1 MLDLLD
7 LPELPNNELSTRRSS
22 LQQQLV
28 AHDLSGVLLHSRV
41 EQYYYAGIAIDGL
54 LWVSQDDSKL
64 LVRRNIPLV
73 KSATDLEN
81 IIPFGSLRNL
91 KSTLSVSD
99 GVKVGFEAEILPFSY
114 ATYLSKVF
122 NPTALVGADSLLRTI
137 RAVKSPYEIQQ
148 MKICGKQV
156 ADSMTFASEIIKEGM
171 TEMEV
176 ATKIDSFLREKGMV
190 NNIPVRAF
198 GQGMA
203 SLAYVLSGKNSTFYN
218 TMFSAYTG
226 KGTSSILPLGP
237 TLKKLVAHESISIDT
252 TASAN
257 GYITDS
263 TRIFSIGS
271 LSQELMDAHAAT
283 VEILEFI
290 EKKLVPSTLMG
301 DLYNQVLSFADELGY
316 ADFLQGPKGDQT
328 KFIGHSI
335 GLELDEPPVLAIG
348 SKDQLKAN
356 NVIAIEPKIILPDGS
371 VGIEN
376 TYQITSDGPVNLT
389 PSKNFF
395 LLD

>member
-7 LPELPNNELSTRRSS
+7 LPELPIDELLNRRSS

-28 AHDLSGVLLHSRV
+28 EQDLAGVLLHSRV
-41 EQYYYAGIAIDGL
+41 EQYYYAGIAFDGL
-54 LWVSQDDSKL
+54 LWISQDDSKL
-64 LVRRNIPLV
+64 LVRRNIPHI
-73 KSATDLEN
+73 KSSSDIDN

-91 KSTLSVSD
+91 KNTLTISD
-99 GVKVGFEAEILPFSY
+99 DAKVGFEAEILPFSY
-114 ATYLSKVF
+114 ASYLSKVF
-122 NPTALVGADSLLRTI
+122 NPSRLVGFDTILRSI
-137 RAVKSPYEIQQ
+137 RAIKSPFEIQQ
-148 MKICGKQV
+148 MKICGQQV
-156 ADSMTFASEIIKEGM
+156 ADSMNYAAEIIKVGM
-171 TEMEV
+171 TEIEV
-176 ATKIDSFLREKGMV
+176 STKIDSFLREKGMV

-198 GQGMA
+198 GQRMV
-203 SLAYVLSGKNSTFYN
+203 SLAYVLSGTNSTFYN

-237 TLKKLVAHESISIDT
+237 TLKKIKAHETISIDT

-271 LSQELMDAHAAT
+271 LSSDLMSAHAAT

-290 EKKLVPSTLMG
+290 EKHLKPGTVMG
-301 DLYNQVLSFADELGY
+301 ELYNEILSLADDLGY

-328 KFIGHSI
+328 KFIGHSM

-348 SKDQLKAN
+348 SKEKLKAN
-356 NVIAIEPKIILPDGS
+356 NVIAIEPKIILPEGS

-389 PSKNFF
+389 PNKNFF